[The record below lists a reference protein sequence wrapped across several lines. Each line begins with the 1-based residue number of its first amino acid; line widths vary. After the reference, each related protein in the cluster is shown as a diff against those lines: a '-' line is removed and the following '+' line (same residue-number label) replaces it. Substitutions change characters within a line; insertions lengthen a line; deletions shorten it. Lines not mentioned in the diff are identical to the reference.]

1 MKWAPF
7 QLPSTRNPR
16 REFCGLKRN
25 SESLL
30 VAALL
35 YGTLP
40 KLLPKDPPAF
50 LSFQSAV
57 RSMNPTGMM
66 VVSPIFSCSGEL
78 AGAAVAAT
86 ACCGGNAGLVAAAG
100 GATIGVA
107 EASRLGFRGVLC
119 SAAATVAPI
128 FSSSLPCASTV
139 ASSCSICLRCSSS
152 WVFKRRNSAVESAVP
167 ELAAA
172 GAGSAAQATLIMMA
186 AIQHRTTPAL
196 PSLYISQSSGTGKYK
211 V

>member
-7 QLPSTRNPR
+7 QLPSTRKPM

-40 KLLPKDPPAF
+40 KLLPRDPPAF

-57 RSMNPTGMM
+57 RSMKPTGMM

-78 AGAAVAAT
+78 ASAGDAVAAWGNGEPT
-86 ACCGGNAGLVAAAG
+86 AGAGVAEG
-100 GATIGVA
+100 GANIGVV

-119 SAAATVAPI
+119 SLAATVVPI
-128 FSSSLPCASTV
+128 LSSSLPCASTV

-152 WVFKRRNSAVESAVP
+152 WVFRRRNSAEESA
-167 ELAAA
+167 LAALAGA
-172 GAGSAAQATLIMMA
+172 GAGSAAQAAFIMMA
-186 AIQHRTTPAL
+186 AIQDRTTPAL
-196 PSLYISQSSGTGKYK
+196 LSLYISQSSVPDKI
-211 V
+211 

>member
-57 RSMNPTGMM
+57 RSMKPTGMM
-66 VVSPIFSCSGEL
+66 VVSPIFNCSGEEAA
-78 AGAAVAAT
+78 AGAAAA
-86 ACCGGNAGLVAAAG
+86 ACGSAGAGLAAAG
-100 GATIGVA
+100 G
-107 EASRLGFRGVLC
+107 
-119 SAAATVAPI
+119 
-128 FSSSLPCASTV
+128 
-139 ASSCSICLRCSSS
+139 
-152 WVFKRRNSAVESAVP
+152 
-167 ELAAA
+167 
-172 GAGSAAQATLIMMA
+172 
-186 AIQHRTTPAL
+186 
-196 PSLYISQSSGTGKYK
+196 
-211 V
+211 

>member
-7 QLPSTRNPR
+7 QLPSTRKPI

-25 SESLL
+25 SDSLE

-57 RSMNPTGMM
+57 RSMKPTGMI

-78 AGAAVAAT
+78 AGAAASTA
-86 ACCGGNAGLVAAAG
+86 ACCGGNAGLVAGAGVGEG
-100 GATIGVA
+100 GANIGVV

-152 WVFKRRNSAVESAVP
+152 WGFKRRNSADDI
-167 ELAAA
+167 
-172 GAGSAAQATLIMMA
+172 QAL
-186 AIQHRTTPAL
+186 
-196 PSLYISQSSGTGKYK
+196 GD
-211 V
+211 